1 MRKMMLALSTAA
13 MVVTTTMI
21 LPVSQAEARKHYRN
35 DRGNYRYSEFRGRD
49 GRYRCRRPDGTV
61 GTIIGGV
68 GGALVGRSIDTR
80 GDRTVGTVLGAAGGA
95 LLGNEVAKGSGGRR
109 CR

>member
-1 MRKMMLALSTAA
+1 MRTMMLALSTAA

-21 LPVSQAEARKHYRN
+21 LPVSQAEARKHYRDGN
-35 DRGNYRYSEFRGRD
+35 RNYRYSEFRGRD
-49 GRYRCRRPDGTV
+49 GRYHCRRPDGTV

-68 GGALVGRSIDTR
+68 GGALIGRSIDTR
-80 GDRTVGTVLGAAGGA
+80 GDRTTGTVIGAAGGA
-95 LLGNEVAKGSGGRR
+95 LLGNQIAKGSGGRR